1 MKTYRFILTGLGN
14 IGRNF
19 LSMSLTRQ
27 KLLAERYDFALQ
39 AVGVADS
46 SGAIYAPE
54 GLDLAAV
61 VTLKQARRGVVELA
75 SPGQWQGDALALVEQ
90 AEAEFL
96 LEATPTNLVDGQPGL
111 NIVRTALQQGLH
123 AVLASKG
130 PLVLAFQELAG
141 LSDLITKS
149 PPALRFSGAV
159 GGGLPSINIGR
170 RDLAGAHINRVE
182 AVVNGTTQLI
192 LGLMTRGQSYEA
204 ALAEAQRVGI
214 AEPDPSLDVE
224 GWDAANK
231 LVIIANAVLRYPA
244 TLADV
249 EVTGIT
255 GVGQAE
261 LQAAHAA
268 GGRMSLLAVA
278 EARPTEATTET
289 PSAYRL
295 TVAPTALPA
304 NHPLARLQS
313 DEMGIV
319 YYSDIYGRTVVTTQE
334 EGPLGTC
341 AAMLRDIIEIVT
353 TYD

>member
-1 MKTYRFILTGLGN
+1 VKTYRFILTGLGN

-19 LSMSLTRQ
+19 LAMLLTRE
-27 KLLAERYDFALQ
+27 KWLSDRYGLALQ

-54 GLDLAAV
+54 GLNMAAV
-61 VTLKQARRGVVELA
+61 VAQKEAKRRVIELA
-75 SPGQWQGDALALVEQ
+75 APGQWQGEVLALTEQ

-111 NIVRTALQQGLH
+111 NVVRTALQRGRH

-130 PLVLAFQELAG
+130 PLVLAYQELAG
-141 LSDLITKS
+141 LSDLLTPS
-149 PPALRFSGAV
+149 SPALRFSGAV

-170 RDLAGAHINRVE
+170 RDLAGAQIKRVE

-192 LGLMTRGQSYEA
+192 LWLMTQGQSYEA
-204 ALAEAQRVGI
+204 ALAEAKRIGI
-214 AEPDPSLDVE
+214 AEPDPALDVE

-231 LVIIANAVLRYPA
+231 LVIIANAVLGYPA
-244 TLADV
+244 KLADV
-249 EVTGIT
+249 AVTGIS
-255 GVGQAE
+255 GVSRTE

-268 GGRMSLLAVA
+268 GGRISLLAVA
-278 EARPTEATTET
+278 EIL
-289 PSAYRL
+289 PSEVAPGHSPAYRL
-295 TVAPTALPA
+295 SVTPTALA
-304 NHPLARLQS
+304 TDHPLAHLKS

-319 YYSDIYGRTVVTTQE
+319 YYTDIYGRTVATTRE

-341 AAMLRDIIEIVT
+341 AAMLRDIIDIVK
-353 TYD
+353 TYG

>member
-19 LSMSLTRQ
+19 LAMLLTRE
-27 KLLAERYDFALQ
+27 KLLAERYGFSLQ
-39 AVGVADS
+39 AVGMADS

-61 VTLKQARRGVVELA
+61 VAKKQARGKIVELA
-75 SPGQWQGDALALVEQ
+75 APGQWRGDGLALAQL

-111 NIVRTALQQGLH
+111 NIARTALQRGLH

-130 PLVLAFQELAG
+130 PLVLAYPELAK
-141 LSDLITKS
+141 LSDLTTKAS
-149 PPALRFSGAV
+149 PALRFSGAV

-192 LGLMTRGQSYEA
+192 LWLMTQGQSYQA
-204 ALAEAQRVGI
+204 ALAEAQRFGI
-214 AEPDPSLDVE
+214 VEPDPALDVD

-231 LVIIANAVLRYPA
+231 LVIIANAVLGFPA
-244 TLADV
+244 MLADV
-249 EVTGIT
+249 QVTGIR
-255 GVGQAE
+255 GVSQAE

-268 GGRMSLLAVA
+268 GGRVSLLAVA
-278 EARPTEATTET
+278 QAQSSEANGGKP
-289 PSAYRL
+289 PAYRL
-295 TVAPTALPA
+295 TVTPTALPA
-304 NHPLARLQS
+304 DHPLAHLES

-319 YYSDIYGRTVVTTQE
+319 YYSDIYGRTVATTRE
-334 EGPLGTC
+334 EGPIGTG
-341 AAMLRDIIEIVT
+341 AAMLRDIIDIVN
-353 TYD
+353 TYG

>member
-1 MKTYRFILTGLGN
+1 
-14 IGRNF
+14 
-19 LSMSLTRQ
+19 
-27 KLLAERYDFALQ
+27 LAERYGLTLQ

-54 GLDLAAV
+54 GLDMAAV
-61 VTLKQARRGVVELA
+61 VALKQAWRSVVELA

-111 NIVRTALQQGLH
+111 NIVRTALRRGMH

-130 PLVLAFQELAG
+130 PLVLAYQELAG
-141 LSDLITKS
+141 LSDLTTKL

-170 RDLAGAHINRVE
+170 RELAGARLNRVE

-192 LGLMTRGQSYEA
+192 LWLMTQGQSYET

-231 LVIIANAVLRYPA
+231 LVIIANAVLGYPA

-249 EVTGIT
+249 EVAGIT
-255 GVGQAE
+255 GVRQAE
-261 LQAAHAA
+261 LQAAHTA

-278 EARPTEATTET
+278 EAQPIAATAET
-289 PSAYRL
+289 PSTYRL
-295 TVAPTALPA
+295 TVAPMALPGD
-304 NHPLARLQS
+304 HPLAHLKS

-319 YYSDIYGRTVVTTQE
+319 YYSDIYGRTVATTQE
-334 EGPLGTC
+334 EGPMGTC

-353 TYD
+353 IYG